1 MNFTQRR
8 ERFREILAGDK
19 CVVPAPVHDPISAR
33 IAEMLGF
40 EAGLLPGPIAQAV
53 LLAAPNHHMVMV
65 TMSEMAEHISHMCR
79 ASDISLY
86 AGAHHGYG
94 NALNVMRTVE
104 VFEAAGVSC
113 MTIDDQVEPIPFGS
127 EIFGR
132 SGHITMVEEQLIPLD
147 EYVGKLKAALAA
159 RQDPSLVIAARNSG
173 LIAGDVPEAIRRVK
187 AYEKAGA
194 DAIHLEVGL
203 TRDVR
208 GYQGGKPDPEITATG
223 MRAIEAIHAETKLPL
238 LTGQEVDRLDD
249 DFLAANGIRIGKAGN
264 LAFRASVKAMYES
277 LKALREGKSTSELAS
292 SLVLPEVLAQA
303 VRQDEFAERFKNY
316 MT

>member
-33 IAEMLGF
+33 IAEILGF
-40 EAGLLPGPIAQAV
+40 EVGLMPGPIAQAV
-53 LLAAPNHHMVMV
+53 LLAVPNHHMVTV
-65 TMSEMAEHISHMCR
+65 TMSEMAEHIRHMCR

-104 VFEAAGVSC
+104 EFEAGGVSC
-113 MTIDDQVEPIPFGS
+113 ITIDDQVEPIPFGT
-127 EIFGR
+127 EIFAR
-132 SGHITMVEEQLIPLD
+132 SGHVTMVEERLIPLD
-147 EYVGKLKAALAA
+147 EYLGRLKAALAA
-159 RQDPSLVIAARNSG
+159 RQDPSMVIAARNSG

-187 AYEKAGA
+187 AYEKVGA

-208 GYQGGKPDPEITATG
+208 GYQGGQADPEITATG
-223 MRAIEAIHAETKLPL
+223 ARAIEAIHAETRLPL
-238 LTGQEVDRLDD
+238 LTGQEVDRFDD
-249 DFLAANGIRIGKAGN
+249 QFLADNGIRIGKAGN
-264 LAFRASVKAMYES
+264 LAFRASVKAMYDS
-277 LKALREGKSTSELAS
+277 LKALKEGRSTSELAPT
-292 SLVLPEVLAQA
+292 LVLPEVLAQA
-303 VRQDEFAERFKNY
+303 VRQEEYAERFKNY